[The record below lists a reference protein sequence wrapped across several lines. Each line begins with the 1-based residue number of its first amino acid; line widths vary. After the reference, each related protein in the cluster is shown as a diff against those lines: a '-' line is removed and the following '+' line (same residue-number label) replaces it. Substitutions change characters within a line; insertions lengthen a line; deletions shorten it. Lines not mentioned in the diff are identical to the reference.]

1 MADDFAELAL
11 GDQQPRA
18 DPALDLIAVRQRFTL
33 RQTVSTIEKADSIT
47 LVQHSV
53 RRSWSGTRNL

>member
-1 MADDFAELAL
+1 MADDFAELPF

-18 DPALDLIAVRQRFTL
+18 DPALDLIAGRQRFTL

-47 LVQHSV
+47 LVLARV
-53 RRSWSGTRNL
+53 RRS